1 MNELFEI
8 ADEVS
13 VFRDGKFV
21 GEHAASDVTRDD
33 IIKMMVGREITQMF
47 PKQTVPIGE
56 VVLSVRNLTLEGRF
70 RDISFDLRK
79 GEILGLAGLV
89 GSGRSNVAE
98 TLFGV
103 TPATSGTIVINGS
116 RSISAPPE
124 LRWTPAWRS

>member
-1 MNELFEI
+1 MPP
-8 ADEVS
+8 
-13 VFRDGKFV
+13 
-21 GEHAASDVTRDD
+21 SDVTRDD

-98 TLFGV
+98 TMFGV
-103 TPATSGTIVINGS
+103 TPATSGTIVDRRPRDR
-116 RSISAPPE
+116 RSAIPAW
-124 LRWTPAWRS
+124 RWTPAWPSSPRIARRAAVSCCST